1 MPTNK
6 ILKGLSPE
14 VVALYKEASE
24 KWRSVIPGD
33 AAFVGGKKEG
43 EIAISDFPG
52 QKGKYLSTV
61 FEDKSS
67 DEEDIYVTSKT
78 QIKAAY
84 IREKNQVTEVKIQKF
99 KMKNGVAEESP
110 VEIRIDTHGI
120 EVLVNFLEFL
130 IKADIRSID
139 AGRLTFEQ
147 NIALDPDLEAK
158 LKLLAKDKKGK
169 ETLLQLFNNGYLSS
183 DLDIPELIRNGLSK
197 QIVAEKT
204 LKLAEFQKMIED
216 VNVKE
221 VSDIQNWL
229 KENPWVFGPEYE
241 RLDFR
246 GAGDQGLPDGR
257 LLRIDGLSDILEIKL
272 PKAELLREDEKRRQF
287 IAPQLSE
294 AIGQLTGYLEYYYS
308 VTSIEKDDNTQK
320 EILQDTYGKYYK
332 PKGILL
338 IGRRFTKD
346 GTETI
351 GNTINAEP
359 KKLRRLLSYF
369 HWVEVITYDDLIERA
384 HNGLKNLSIDKS
396 DSEGQSQVSK

>member
-1 MPTNK
+1 MPSNK
-6 ILKGLSPE
+6 ILQGLSPE
-14 VVALYKEASE
+14 VVALYKEASKE
-24 KWRSVIPGD
+24 WISVIPGD
-33 AAFVGGKKEG
+33 AAFVGSKKEG

-61 FEDKSS
+61 FEEEHG
-67 DEEDIYVTSKT
+67 DEEDIYITSKT

-99 KMKNGVAEESP
+99 KMKNGVAEEGP

-120 EVLVNFLEFL
+120 GVLTNFLEFL
-130 IKADIRSID
+130 LKADIRSID

-147 NIALDPDLEAK
+147 NISLDPDLEAK

-169 ETLLQLFNNGYLSS
+169 NTLLQLFNTGYLTS
-183 DLDIPELIRNGLSK
+183 DLDIPELIRNGLSH
-197 QIVAEKT
+197 QIVEKKIE
-204 LKLAEFQKMIED
+204 KLVEFRKMVED
-216 VNVKE
+216 PDVKE
-221 VSDIQNWL
+221 VGDIQNWL
-229 KENPWVFGPEYE
+229 KENPWIFGPEYE

-257 LLRIDGLSDILEIKL
+257 LLRIDGLSDILEVKL
-272 PKAELLREDEKRRQF
+272 PKSELLREDGRGRQY

-308 VTSIEKDDNTQK
+308 VNSIEKDDKTQE

-338 IGRRFTKD
+338 IGRRLMKD
-346 GTETI
+346 GTETVS
-351 GNTINAEP
+351 NTINAEP

-384 HNGLKNLSIDKS
+384 QNGLINLSIDKS
-396 DSEGQSQVSK
+396 DRES